1 MPKSV
6 PNVMPVAN
14 VAVRDASR
22 SRASDADFVRHV
34 RGGRALRMLI
44 ADLLGRSSPPPSSV
58 EVREI
63 LRVLRP
69 EQYEQ
74 RSETLRCRNCNRVVF
89 GPVRSATGEVKWG
102 WKLGAD
108 CQCGNGA

>member
-1 MPKSV
+1 MPKGV

-14 VAVRDASR
+14 VAVRNASCG
-22 SRASDADFVRHV
+22 RASDAEFVRHV
-34 RGGRALRMLI
+34 RGGRAIRMLI
-44 ADLLGRSSPPPSSV
+44 AELLSRSSPPPSSA

-63 LRVLRP
+63 LCVLRP

-89 GPVRSATGEVKWG
+89 GPIRSTNGEVKWA
-102 WKLGAD
+102 WKLGTD